1 MGKKK
6 SKKEDHES
14 SFMTVDQCYQEAS
27 SLINKLSVDTYS
39 ESNDSES
46 SDSESSTSSIS
57 NYGYSINDLNKNMKK
72 EKENVKGEIVSV
84 RSTDTDIMIRDDDKI
99 IIIQSR
105 SPVKIFLP
113 EYPVSE
119 TTSDNFEGRYLIIKN
134 KNNNIDVYVVTVS
147 NTIND
152 SLKSYTLTGKE

>member
-6 SKKEDHES
+6 SKKEDQES

-27 SLINKLSVDTYS
+27 SLINKLTVDTYTESNDS
-39 ESNDSES
+39 ESNNSES

-57 NYGYSINDLNKNMKK
+57 NYGYSINDLNVKK

-84 RSTDTDIMIRDDDKI
+84 RSIDTDTTIRDDDKI

-119 TTSDNFEGRYLIIKN
+119 ITSD
-134 KNNNIDVYVVTVS
+134 
-147 NTIND
+147 
-152 SLKSYTLTGKE
+152 